1 MSSHPSRTTRLG
13 RIVLLLLLYG
23 WALGGRPGAPLV
35 ASGPALA
42 AIEAAPQKL
51 WVYVGTYTGKSK
63 GIYLCELDLGSGE
76 LTLQGLAA
84 MTVNPSFL
92 AIDPAHRFLYAVN
105 EVDHVAGSKS
115 ATVSAF
121 AINPQSGALTF
132 LNQQS
137 SRGTTPAHL
146 TVDREG
152 KNVLVANYGSGSVAV
167 LPIGP
172 DGRLAPATGFAQHH
186 GSSVNK
192 SRQEGP
198 HAHCVAVDP
207 ANRFAFVADLGLDQV
222 LIYQFDAT
230 QGLLA
235 PNAPPFA
242 AVAPGS
248 GPRHFT
254 FHPSGRTA
262 YVINELFSTIT
273 TFGYDPGTGALQT
286 LQTVSTLPPAFK
298 KTNTTAE
305 VQVHP
310 SGKFLY
316 GSNRGHDSIAI
327 FAIDPAT
334 GLLTPT
340 GYEPTGG
347 KTPRNFSI
355 DPTGVYLLAANQDSG
370 TVVVFKIDLEAG
382 GLTPTG
388 HPVAISMPVCVA
400 MIPAP
405 G

>member
-1 MSSHPSRTTRLG
+1 MSIRPSRTARLG
-13 RIVLLLLLYG
+13 RIALLLLCG
-23 WALGGRPGAPLV
+23 WALGGGLAATLV
-35 ASGPALA
+35 ASHAALA
-42 AIEAAPQKL
+42 ASEAAPQKL
-51 WVYVGTYTGKSK
+51 WAYVATYTGKSK
-63 GIYLCELDLGSGE
+63 GIYLCELGLGSGE

-84 MTVNPSFL
+84 TTVNPSFL
-92 AIDPAHRFLYAVN
+92 AIDPTHRFLYAVN

-115 ATVSAF
+115 ATVSSF
-121 AINPQSGALTF
+121 AINPQTGALTF

-172 DGRLAPATGFAQHH
+172 GGLLAPATGFVQHH

-207 ANRFAFVADLGLDQV
+207 ANRLAFVADLGLDQV

-230 QGLLA
+230 QGLLV

-248 GPRHFT
+248 GPRHFA

-286 LQTVSTLPPAFK
+286 LQTVSTLPPGFK
-298 KTNTTAE
+298 KTNTAAE
-305 VQVHP
+305 VQVHRDRP
-310 SGKFLY
+310 RHGTADPHRLRAH
-316 GSNRGHDSIAI
+316 RGQ
-327 FAIDPAT
+327 DPAQFQRRSN
-334 GLLTPT
+334 GSLPPGRQSGQWHGGRLQNRSADRWSHPHRSHGGHLDARLL
-340 GYEPTGG
+340 
-347 KTPRNFSI
+347 R
-355 DPTGVYLLAANQDSG
+355 DD
-370 TVVVFKIDLEAG
+370 AG
-382 GLTPTG
+382 AGIR
-388 HPVAISMPVCVA
+388 VRDR
-400 MIPAP
+400 
-405 G
+405 